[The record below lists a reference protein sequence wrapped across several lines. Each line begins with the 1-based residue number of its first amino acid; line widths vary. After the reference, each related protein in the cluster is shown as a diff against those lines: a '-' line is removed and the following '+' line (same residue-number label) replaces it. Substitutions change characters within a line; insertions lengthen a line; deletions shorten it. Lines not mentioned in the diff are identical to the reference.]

1 MKTKI
6 WSGVL
11 AAFLLLIGL
20 PAVAQAPSSDCLTV
34 RDSAGT
40 ILFQVCATEADEEVN
55 TADHVYV
62 INAPNLLDPA
72 QFGFPT
78 ILLDPDNETVSDI
91 FGIAGNGVPG
101 CDFSLCLA
109 FSSDSDTAA
118 PFFPGEALTLPESL
132 GVFDATSY
140 LALSLQAQ
148 LFTAQFT
155 SDSEA
160 AVPEPATMALLGL
173 GILALGFVR
182 RKSVGP
188 IAR

>member
-1 MKTKI
+1 MKTI

-55 TADHVYV
+55 TANNFYV
-62 INAPNLLDPA
+62 INANIVDPA

-109 FSSDSDTAA
+109 F
-118 PFFPGEALTLPESL
+118 
-132 GVFDATSY
+132 
-140 LALSLQAQ
+140 
-148 LFTAQFT
+148 
-155 SDSEA
+155 A
-160 AVPEPATMALLGL
+160 AVRALPSSACFGERAITASITGL
-173 GILALGFVR
+173 IFVG
-182 RKSVGP
+182 S
-188 IAR
+188 